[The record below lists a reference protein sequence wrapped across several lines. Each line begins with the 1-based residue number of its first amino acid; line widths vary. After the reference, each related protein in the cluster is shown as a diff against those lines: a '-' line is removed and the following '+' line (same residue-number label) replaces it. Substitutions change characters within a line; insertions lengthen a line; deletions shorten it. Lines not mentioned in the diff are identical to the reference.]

1 MTIGHTASRDT
12 DREPQPVGSPAASY
26 ASNAPYARHTI
37 DAPACRPLSNPW
49 IRRTLTRLRL
59 ATTAVALHAFMIAS
73 AAAQTPAAAAPAD
86 PLNSPSWTDV
96 RLKIAGQAPVIFD
109 PRVEVLAPAVAED
122 SLNVPVTI
130 ALKDLP
136 NVQRVLVIADL
147 NPILKVLEFEP
158 LRAMPRLSF
167 RLKLQQGSPVRAL
180 ALTSDGVWHAGGV
193 WVDAAGGGCTAP
205 SVGRSSGTW
214 ADTLGEV
221 DARWW
226 DKADGQ
232 RLKFRVM
239 HPMDTGL
246 APGIPAFFI
255 ERLTLRDRAGSEWA
269 RIVTY
274 EPVSE
279 NPLFSLEFDDAPPDL
294 TLVGVDNN
302 GNRINVDVRREARP

>member
-1 MTIGHTASRDT
+1 MTTRVDCLPRRGRN
-12 DREPQPVGSPAASY
+12 PAW
-26 ASNAPYARHTI
+26 P
-37 DAPACRPLSNPW
+37 
-49 IRRTLTRLRL
+49 RRTARIVRRVVTGVSGLLGL
-59 ATTAVALHAFMIAS
+59 FAIGLVAGHASAQSAAT
-73 AAAQTPAAAAPAD
+73 AAAQVAILPPAPDSGD
-86 PLNSPSWTDV
+86 PLRSPSWSDV
-96 RLKIAGQAPVIFD
+96 RLKIAGDAPVVFD

-122 SLNVPVTI
+122 SLNVPVTV
-130 ALKDLP
+130 ALNALP
-136 NVQRVLVIADL
+136 DVKRVVVIADL

-180 ALTSDGVWHAGGV
+180 AQTADGVWHVGGV

-226 DKADGQ
+226 QKADGQ

-255 ERLTLRDRAGSEWA
+255 ERLVLRDGEGGDWA
-269 RIVTY
+269 RIITY

-279 NPLFSLEFDDAPPDL
+279 NPLFSLEFDRAPPEL
-294 TLVGVDNN
+294 TLVGADNN
-302 GNRINVDVRREARP
+302 GNRIRVEVRR

>member
-1 MTIGHTASRDT
+1 MNRGHSAHRRIDSLPHPHDSHRHSR
-12 DREPQPVGSPAASY
+12 G
-26 ASNAPYARHTI
+26 
-37 DAPACRPLSNPW
+37 APAP
-49 IRRTLTRLRL
+49 RTKPRDRYRGALDVVRL
-59 ATTAVALHAFMIAS
+59 ALTALALQ
-73 AAAQTPAAAAPAD
+73 AAMTALTAATAQTPPASRATSPSTDPAAD
-86 PLNSPSWTDV
+86 PLKSPAWTDV
-96 RLKIAGQAPVIFD
+96 RLKVAGQARVVFD

-136 NVQRVLVIADL
+136 DVQRVLVIADL

-158 LRAMPRLSF
+158 LRVMPRLSF

-205 SVGRSSGTW
+205 SVGRTSGTW
-214 ADTLGEV
+214 ADTLGDV

-226 DKADGQ
+226 EKSDGQ

-255 ERLTLRDRAGSEWA
+255 ERLVLRDAKGDEWA

-274 EPVSE
+274 EPISE
-279 NPLFSLEFDDAPPDL
+279 NPMFSLEFANAPPDL
-294 TLVGVDNN
+294 TLVGTDNN
-302 GNRINVDVRREARP
+302 GNRINVEVRREVRQ

>member
-1 MTIGHTASRDT
+1 MNRGHSAHRRIGRLPHPNDRQAQPRVATARWTSLRNWHRRALEVVRLTLAALVLQGAMTTLTAATAQTPPASRAT
-12 DREPQPVGSPAASY
+12 SPAA
-26 ASNAPYARHTI
+26 
-37 DAPACRPLSNPW
+37 
-49 IRRTLTRLRL
+49 
-59 ATTAVALHAFMIAS
+59 
-73 AAAQTPAAAAPAD
+73 D
-86 PLNSPSWTDV
+86 PLKSPAWTDV
-96 RLKIAGQAPVIFD
+96 RLKVVGQAPVVFD

-136 NVQRVLVIADL
+136 DVQRVLVIADL

-158 LRAMPRLSF
+158 LRVMPRLSF

-205 SVGRSSGTW
+205 SVGRTSGTW
-214 ADTLGEV
+214 ADTLGDV

-226 DKADGQ
+226 EKSDGQ

-255 ERLTLRDRAGSEWA
+255 ERLILRDAKGDEWA

-274 EPVSE
+274 EPISE
-279 NPLFSLEFDDAPPDL
+279 NPMFSLEFANAPPDL
-294 TLVGVDNN
+294 TLVGTDNN
-302 GNRINVDVRREARP
+302 GNRINVEVRREVRQ

>member
-1 MTIGHTASRDT
+1 MITGHTAPRHADEKAPP
-12 DREPQPVGSPAASY
+12 DGSTSAAE
-26 ASNAPYARHTI
+26 A
-37 DAPACRPLSNPW
+37 
-49 IRRTLTRLRL
+49 
-59 ATTAVALHAFMIAS
+59 ALHRHPRPRWIIGTLRHLRF
-73 AAAQTPAAAAPAD
+73 AAAALSLHTLVVAAATPIAPAPAD
-86 PLNSPSWTDV
+86 PLKSPSWTDV
-96 RLKIAGQAPVIFD
+96 RLKIAGQAPVVFD

-130 ALKDLP
+130 ALRDLP
-136 NVQRVLVIADL
+136 NVQRVGVIADL
-147 NPILKVLEFEP
+147 TPLLKVLEFEP

-180 ALTSDGVWHAGGV
+180 ALTADGVWHAGGV

-214 ADTLGEV
+214 SDTLGEV

-226 DKADGQ
+226 EKGDGQ

-255 ERLTLRDRAGSEWA
+255 ERLVLRDRAGGEWA

-279 NPLFSLEFDDAPPDL
+279 NPLFSLEFDDAPTDL

-302 GNRINVDVRREARP
+302 GNRIHVDVRRERRQ